1 MSFETARKLA
11 DAVLLEG
18 YVLYPYRA
26 SSAKNRFRWAFGV
39 LAPRAWSEA
48 GGCEEW
54 WLETQVLVEPP
65 ARAFGLLRFLQAR
78 SRTVEAPDGRPLES
92 LECAGRL
99 HLRWDEGVVRE
110 IALPD
115 LASRD
120 SIPFAIPGEETVEEV
135 VDADG
140 NLRGRV
146 RRRMLALTGIV
157 RVRSEGVPG
166 ERPLSRLSVRVENT
180 TPWTQPQSARDEAL
194 RGSLVATHL

>member
-39 LAPRAWSEA
+39 LAPRPWSEA

-65 ARAFGLLRFLQAR
+65 ARVDGLLRFLQVR
-78 SRTVEAPDGRPLES
+78 SRTVESPDGRSLES
-92 LECAGRL
+92 LDCGGRL
-99 HLRWDEGVVRE
+99 HLPWDEGVVRE

-115 LASRD
+115 LAGSD
-120 SIPFAIPGEETVEEV
+120 SIPFAIPGEESVEEV

-140 NLRGRV
+140 KLLGSV
-146 RRRMLALTGIV
+146 RRRMLPLEGIV
-157 RVRSEGVPG
+157 RVRWEAAAGRRPG
-166 ERPLSRLSVRVENT
+166 SPPAGPVRDA
-180 TPWTQPQSARDEAL
+180 TPWGHPRWPP
-194 RGSLVATHL
+194 R